1 MVDGGSTS
9 GNTDRYLLGQ
19 LHHHSLSP
27 LDLWIEYMGLGGNLG
42 ELDVEAYLYGLAQV
56 SELDRLLLAEAAREL
71 LVDRS

>member
-1 MVDGGSTS
+1 
-9 GNTDRYLLGQ
+9 
-19 LHHHSLSP
+19 
-27 LDLWIEYMGLGGNLG
+27 MGLGGNLG